1 MWDIVEPKR
10 EYIHN
15 WHIDAI
21 CEHLQAVTNFE
32 IENLV
37 ISMPPRHMKS
47 MIVSVFWQT
56 WAWITKPETRWIF
69 ASYAANLSVR
79 DAVKSRRLMSHPRYL
94 DMFKPKWKFSEDEN
108 VKSRYSN
115 NKLGYRVTTS
125 VGGSGTGE
133 GGDCFPKGV
142 VVSTISG
149 YKDISEIGVGDV
161 VKSFNHETGTI
172 NFSRVQAIR
181 CKRVRALVEVS
192 TASGN
197 KVICTPE
204 HRIFTE
210 EYGYRQAETIKGS
223 RLVVEIRDAENSQ
236 SHGGSE
242 MLHVWENIRKTQ
254 IRVNKINKTRFNEGL
269 LLLKKLLSK
278 ASQFQKLSKV
288 SDLWGFSTVERNEKG
303 SKILLEEMSSK
314 IFKTTRKNLSN
325 LSCKISNEVIENY
338 LLFKDLC
345 KQRSFKTDDWEWK
358 SMAQKWTI
366 TDSYIPKDKATNNR
380 ERQKYLCSLF
390 NQREYHSTSHKRD
403 SIGQSTT
410 EFNNTLQS
418 LSYKAPQI
426 TNDFVSVVSKVCE
439 GDYEVYDIQVE
450 KNHNFFAN
458 GILVHNC
465 IVVDD
470 PIKASDAQSET
481 IRNSVNTWWNEE
493 MSNRANDP
501 KKVGR
506 VIVMQRLHE
515 NDLAGMC
522 LESGDYEE
530 LKLPAEYEGSTKVT
544 SIGWSDPRT
553 EEKELLWPE
562 RFDRDWLE
570 KEKKKLGS
578 YAAASQLQQSP
589 VPKGGGLFKRKW
601 WKYYTELPKQRSR
614 RVQFWDCAQ
623 KPGLTNDFS
632 VCSTWDETPNGFYLV
647 NVFREKL
654 ETPDLERAAVAE
666 FLKYRPNAVVIEDKS
681 AGSALIQYLE
691 RKKELKMPIIKFD
704 PGSRDKQ
711 TRASA
716 ATPTVESGNCY
727 VPANAS
733 WLNDFLS
740 EHEKFPNDTHD
751 DQVDTTSMMV
761 EYFNSRIEYNPRA
774 RSL

>member
-1 MWDIVEPKR
+1 MIKNHDGYFLRLDKQEYRQFLEIDLAEYCRFMWDIVEPKR

-21 CEHLQAVTNFE
+21 AEHLQAVTNFE

-56 WAWITKPETRWIF
+56 WSWISRPESRWIF
-69 ASYAANLSVR
+69 AAYASNLSVR

-133 GGDCFPKGV
+133 GGDY
-142 VVSTISG
+142 I
-149 YKDISEIGVGDV
+149 
-161 VKSFNHETGTI
+161 
-172 NFSRVQAIR
+172 
-181 CKRVRALVEVS
+181 
-192 TASGN
+192 
-197 KVICTPE
+197 VI
-204 HRIFTE
+204 
-210 EYGYRQAETIKGS
+210 
-223 RLVVEIRDAENSQ
+223 
-236 SHGGSE
+236 
-242 MLHVWENIRKTQ
+242 
-254 IRVNKINKTRFNEGL
+254 
-269 LLLKKLLSK
+269 
-278 ASQFQKLSKV
+278 
-288 SDLWGFSTVERNEKG
+288 
-303 SKILLEEMSSK
+303 
-314 IFKTTRKNLSN
+314 
-325 LSCKISNEVIENY
+325 
-338 LLFKDLC
+338 
-345 KQRSFKTDDWEWK
+345 
-358 SMAQKWTI
+358 
-366 TDSYIPKDKATNNR
+366 
-380 ERQKYLCSLF
+380 
-390 NQREYHSTSHKRD
+390 
-403 SIGQSTT
+403 
-410 EFNNTLQS
+410 
-418 LSYKAPQI
+418 
-426 TNDFVSVVSKVCE
+426 
-439 GDYEVYDIQVE
+439 
-450 KNHNFFAN
+450 
-458 GILVHNC
+458 
-465 IVVDD
+465 DD

-601 WKYYTELPKQRSR
+601 WRYYTELPKQRLR

-681 AGSALIQYLE
+681 AGSPLIQYL
-691 RKKELKMPIIKFD
+691 RQNKTHRIPVIAFD
-704 PGSRDKQ
+704 PGSRDKE
-711 TRASA
+711 TRAA
-716 ATPTVESGNCY
+716 ASTPTVESGNCFLPLN
-727 VPANAS
+727 VS
-733 WLNDFLS
+733 WLNDFLT